1 MANGDEPLSF
11 AYRVR
16 NASSGLV
23 VGGIS
28 QRAQW
33 NIDGKVMLAKH
44 TQRIRQQIAARIVAL
59 QEIGVDLV
67 STECMHMQAE
77 VASFGKR
84 GQPQVR
90 RREAVRVCK
99 AA

>member
-1 MANGDEPLSF
+1 MANSDEPLSF
-11 AYRVR
+11 AYWVR
-16 NASSGLV
+16 NVSSGLV
-23 VGGIS
+23 VSGIS
-28 QRAQW
+28 RRAQW

-44 TQRIRQQIAARIVAL
+44 TQGIRQQIAERIVAL

-84 GQPQVR
+84 GQPLVR
-90 RREAVRVCK
+90 RLEAIRGCK
-99 AA
+99 AT